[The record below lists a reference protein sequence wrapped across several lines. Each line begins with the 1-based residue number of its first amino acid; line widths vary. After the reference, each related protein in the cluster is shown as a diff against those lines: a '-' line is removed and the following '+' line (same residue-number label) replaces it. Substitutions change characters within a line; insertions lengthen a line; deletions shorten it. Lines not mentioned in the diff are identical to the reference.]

1 MTIEQIS
8 VFLENKPGSFSNV
21 AAVLSKNGINMRAM
35 SVAETS
41 DFGILRMIVDDPEKT
56 KEVLS
61 GEGFIHSET
70 PVIAVE
76 VKDRPGSLVEI
87 LNSLSNADISLEYMY
102 AFTAKKE
109 DSAYFV
115 FRVDDAARTADVLKD
130 AGINIATKVDIE
142 NL

>member
-61 GEGFIHSET
+61 DE
-70 PVIAVE
+70 
-76 VKDRPGSLVEI
+76 
-87 LNSLSNADISLEYMY
+87 
-102 AFTAKKE
+102 
-109 DSAYFV
+109 
-115 FRVDDAARTADVLKD
+115 
-130 AGINIATKVDIE
+130 
-142 NL
+142 

>member
-41 DFGILRMIVDDPEKT
+41 DFGILRMIVDDSEKT
-56 KEVLS
+56 KKVLTD
-61 GEGFIHSET
+61 EGFIHSET

-76 VKDRPGSLVEI
+76 VKDSPGSLVEI
-87 LNSLSNADISLEYMY
+87 LNTLNEAAISLEYMY
-102 AFTAKKE
+102 AFTGKKD

-115 FRVDDAARTADVLKD
+115 FRVDDAARTADVLKN
-130 AGINIATKVDIE
+130 AGINVATKVDIIK
-142 NL
+142 L

>member
-1 MTIEQIS
+1 
-8 VFLENKPGSFSNV
+8 
-21 AAVLSKNGINMRAM
+21 MRAM

-56 KEVLS
+56 KTVLTE
-61 GEGFIHSET
+61 EGFIHSET

-76 VKDRPGSLVEI
+76 VKDRPGSIVEI
-87 LNSLSNADISLEYMY
+87 LKKINEASISLEYMY
-102 AFTAKKE
+102 AFTGKKE

-115 FRVDDAARTADVLKD
+115 FRVDDAARTADVLNE
-130 AGINIATKVDIE
+130 AGINVATKVDIV